1 MATGATLVGLGS
13 PSPEPGARRPGR
25 MLDRNAQDDLDAPIP
40 RKPRAHYG
48 MTLHPATIPA
58 SPTRTARSKGRT
70 VISSARSADALL
82 MRGTSELRRPRR
94 LPALH
99 RRDRQPPQHPEASCL
114 RLEMTSAIRGNRT
127 VRGILLDLDGAVYV
141 GRIVLPGSLDA
152 ISRIRAA
159 KLPLKFITNTTRR
172 SSNAHHHGR
181 R

>member
-1 MATGATLVGLGS
+1 MATGATLVGLYS

-25 MLDRNAQDDLDAPIP
+25 MLDRNAQDDLT
-40 RKPRAHYG
+40 RRYEELCAHYG
-48 MTLHPATIPA
+48 MT
-58 SPTRTARSKGRT
+58 PTRNNPGVAHENGAIEGLARS
-70 VISSARSADALL
+70 SQARDRRRAPDAGHV
-82 MRGTSELRRPRR
+82 RLRRPRR